1 MKKSYSR
8 VVKNISELVRF
19 DLHLHI
25 SIAPWHSNKRCPTS
39 LDTIE
44 DKKTVIQNTCQAALF
59 NFRASKRAA
68 VVSLYKFE

>member
-1 MKKSYSR
+1 M
-8 VVKNISELVRF
+8 VKNISELVRF

-25 SIAPWHSNKRCPTS
+25 SIAPGHSNNRCPTS